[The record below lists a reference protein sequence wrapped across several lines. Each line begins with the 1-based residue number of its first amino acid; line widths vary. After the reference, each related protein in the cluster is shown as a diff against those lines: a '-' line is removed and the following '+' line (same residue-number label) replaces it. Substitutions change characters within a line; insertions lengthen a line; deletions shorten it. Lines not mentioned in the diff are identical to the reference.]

1 MKVESE
7 AAKRMAAAVL
17 EVELLQ
23 AGVVELLQAG
33 VVDRKFEKGSHPR
46 RWKQRSDLKVELL
59 GGYMQIKGPKKSK
72 SKGKLPNGWTH
83 RQH

>member
-1 MKVESE
+1 
-7 AAKRMAAAVL
+7 MAAAVL
-17 EVELLQ
+17 EVD
-23 AGVVELLQAG
+23 LLQAG
-33 VVDRKFEKGSHPR
+33 VVDRKFEKSSHPR
-46 RWKQRSDLKVELL
+46 LRKQRSDLKLL

>member
-17 EVELLQ
+17 E
-23 AGVVELLQAG
+23 VELLQAG